1 MIKGSHSTRILPVR
15 PGLLLMAAV
24 LIATTPLR
32 GAELPGYELDIRPS
46 ICVSYDSE
54 VPCTMS
60 MEVSW
65 KAPTPSAVC
74 LMEVGED
81 EPLHCWDA
89 ATGGS
94 VELAYSSNED
104 LGYEL
109 VMAADGTA
117 LASADIKVIN
127 RDLRSSRSRRRH
139 VWSIL

>member
-1 MIKGSHSTRILPVR
+1 MAC
-15 PGLLLMAAV
+15 LLG
-24 LIATTPLR
+24 ATMPLQ
-32 GAELPGYELDIRPS
+32 GAETPGYELDIRPS

-54 VPCTMS
+54 LPCTMS

-89 ATGGS
+89 ATRGS
-94 VELAYSSNED
+94 VELAYASHED